1 MAFCTRC
8 GSNVPDGE
16 NFCPNCG
23 APITAPAAEPYQ
35 QQAYVNPGDHTA
47 EISAED
53 IGRTKYLSALC
64 YLSFLF
70 GILGLLAEPNSKFLR
85 YHLNQV
91 LMLNVFLAICIVVN
105 IIPFLG
111 QIVSIVGLIMHAIFL
126 IMGIV
131 RACKGRA
138 VDLPIVGKY
147 TILHWN

>member
-1 MAFCTRC
+1 MAFCTKC

-23 APITAPAAEPYQ
+23 APIAAPAAESYQ
-35 QQAYVNPGDHTA
+35 QQAYVNPSDHTA
-47 EISAED
+47 EIPAED
-53 IGRTKYLSALC
+53 IKRTKYLSALC

-91 LMLNVFLAICIVVN
+91 LMLNVFLVICIVVN

-111 QIVSIVGLIMHAIFL
+111 WIVSAVGLIMHAIFL